1 MAETKRPPT
10 PPSKFVPP
18 SADRY
23 LDTLNPQSRQAE
35 ALRLR
40 WGRHDGIRGFK
51 PGEQPTLA
59 KVGKA
64 LGISGS
70 TISRWEKD
78 ARRECETVFENGG
91 HMDPSARQDTASP
104 ETVEATVVG
113 HVQAIED
120 SLNKALTTIAITQ
133 HHLGDTIKRVE
144 AIEVRIADAL
154 RGNKKRRRWYLLW
167 LR

>member
-1 MAETKRPPT
+1 MAKP
-10 PPSKFVPP
+10 FVPP
-18 SADRY
+18 SADLY
-23 LDTLNPQSRQAE
+23 LDTLNPQSLQSE

-40 WGRHDGIRGFK
+40 WGRHDGIRGFE

-59 KVGKA
+59 VVGKA

-91 HMDPSARQDTASP
+91 YMDPSARQDTASP
-104 ETVEATVVG
+104 EAVEATLVG

-120 SLNKALTTIAITQ
+120 SLNKALARIGIMETY
-133 HHLGDTIKRVE
+133 LGDTIKRVE

-154 RGNKKRRRWYLLW
+154 RGKKKRRRWYLLW

>member
-1 MAETKRPPT
+1 MAKP
-10 PPSKFVPP
+10 FVPP
-18 SADRY
+18 SADLY
-23 LDTLNPQSRQAE
+23 LDTLNPQSRQSE

-40 WGRHDGIRGFK
+40 WGRHDGLRGFK

-78 ARRECETVFENGG
+78 ARRECEVKFEQGY
-91 HMDPSARQDTASP
+91 TP
-104 ETVEATVVG
+104 EPATEFPATLEATLSG

-120 SLNKALTTIAITQ
+120 SLNKALTRIGIMETY
-133 HHLGDTIKRVE
+133 LGDTIKRVE
-144 AIEVRIADAL
+144 SIEVRIADAL
-154 RGNKKRRRWYLLW
+154 RGKKKRRRWYLLW